1 MNGDVGGGSRK
12 VSGGR
17 ENCGVYSNC
26 EVHSNCG
33 VREGVKLDCEV
44 RENVNPNPSDYE
56 DIINLPHFHAPG
68 RPFMSM
74 EARAAQFAA
83 YKALG
88 EEFM

>member
-1 MNGDVGGGSRK
+1 MSGNIGGGSRK
-12 VSGGR
+12 VSGGL
-17 ENCGVYSNC
+17 EDC
-26 EVHSNCG
+26 EVYP
-33 VREGVKLDCEV
+33 DCEV

-56 DIINLPHFHAPG
+56 DIIDLPHFHAPG

-74 EARAAQFAA
+74 DARAAQFAA